1 MLRKIFKTGNSV
13 VVSLP
18 QEYLDALGVQLG
30 NEVELELDRKARTFT
45 MIPQTPAPEAV
56 GIDADF
62 AAQLAAF
69 IGDYGATLNELDDE

>member
-18 QEYLDALGVQLG
+18 QEYLDALGLQLG
-30 NEVELELDRKARTFT
+30 GEVELELDRKARTLT
-45 MIPQTPAPEAV
+45 MIPQTPAPESV

-62 AAQLAAF
+62 AAQLEAF
-69 IGDYGATLNELDDE
+69 IADYGATLNELADE